1 MQEFQIIPVE
11 HFKIESVTFDTNA
24 STLSN
29 TPDMIFSDKFTN
41 NGPIDQNHTF
51 TISDSYRETSSFN
64 KRTSYSVNVTTKFKV
79 KVPFIANGEISTSV
93 SEGQD
98 FTYGETEEHSF
109 SINRTYP
116 ITVPSNYTAQMTLTL
131 SKYTMDVEYCAVC
144 VGTVS
149 GRKINIRGIWKGVD
163 VQESDAY
170 LKLTP
175 INGTKSANRMIRITN
190 EMISNS
196 DGYVKVD

>member
-1 MQEFQIIPVE
+1 
-11 HFKIESVTFDTNA
+11 
-24 STLSN
+24 
-29 TPDMIFSDKFTN
+29 
-41 NGPIDQNHTF
+41 
-51 TISDSYRETSSFN
+51 
-64 KRTSYSVNVTTKFKV
+64 
-79 KVPFIANGEISTSV
+79 
-93 SEGQD
+93 
-98 FTYGETEEHSF
+98 
-109 SINRTYP
+109 
-116 ITVPSNYTAQMTLTL
+116 
-131 SKYTMDVEYCAVC
+131 MDVEYCAVC

-175 INGTKSANRMIRITN
+175 INETKSANRMIRITN

>member
-1 MQEFQIIPVE
+1 
-11 HFKIESVTFDTNA
+11 
-24 STLSN
+24 
-29 TPDMIFSDKFTN
+29 
-41 NGPIDQNHTF
+41 
-51 TISDSYRETSSFN
+51 
-64 KRTSYSVNVTTKFKV
+64 
-79 KVPFIANGEISTSV
+79 
-93 SEGQD
+93 
-98 FTYGETEEHSF
+98 
-109 SINRTYP
+109 
-116 ITVPSNYTAQMTLTL
+116 MTLTL

-175 INGTKSANRMIRITN
+175 INGTKSANRMIRITD